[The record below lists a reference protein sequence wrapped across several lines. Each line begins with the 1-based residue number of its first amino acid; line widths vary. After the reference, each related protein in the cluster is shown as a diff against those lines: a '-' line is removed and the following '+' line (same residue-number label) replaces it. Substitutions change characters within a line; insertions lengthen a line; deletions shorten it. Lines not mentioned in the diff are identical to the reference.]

1 VNKVE
6 QIKASVII
14 PFHSFSGGDDAAQA
28 SPSAGIKQLQPAT
41 TQQHLNQPTTQLEEV
56 MLVDNDNY
64 DGTQSSAEDPTA
76 DGH

>member
-1 VNKVE
+1 MNKVE

-28 SPSAGIKQLQPAT
+28 SPSAGVKQLQPAT

-56 MLVDNDNY
+56 ILVDNDNY
-64 DGTQSSAEDPTA
+64 DGTQDPTA